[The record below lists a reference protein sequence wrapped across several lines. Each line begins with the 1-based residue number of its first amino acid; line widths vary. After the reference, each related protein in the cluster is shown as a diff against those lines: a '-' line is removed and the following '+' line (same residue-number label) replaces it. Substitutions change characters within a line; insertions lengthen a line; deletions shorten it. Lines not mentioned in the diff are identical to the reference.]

1 MIGGDTVY
9 RGETVFSLKF
19 FKPAGCLKSTDFL
32 GVTLI
37 IQNAST
43 NKTNH

>member
-1 MIGGDTVY
+1 MIGGDMVY

-32 GVTLI
+32 GGTLI
-37 IQNAST
+37 IQNASS
-43 NKTNH
+43 NKTSH